1 MMDTTESTQ
10 GSQGSGSGA
19 LDDQPS
25 SEGLSISEPFLS
37 SDVGSRSD
45 LTAAAAAAAAA
56 ASAASSSAAASI
68 NKAVALCSKTP
79 ESHSEFTEPSSDS
92 LRAKYAGSHQA
103 GLGSLDFEPAY
114 DSSITEDLYITPDLS
129 SGSGQV
135 TDSSSRGPAPVSSIK
150 LGSSY
155 VPGSWPGPGSRSVP
169 GSGLG
174 PGHDSG
180 QGSWPVSGT
189 GPGSSPGPEVSPS
202 TPQRF
207 RNLKSDLLS
216 DNIFWSHHCHWEPPK
231 EPSWEFL
238 KVSEPG
244 ALGLRKPQDVEGK
257 PQFHYG
263 PLSRGRCLLYN
274 WEEERATNHLDQV
287 PSSKDGS
294 ESYFFRHGHQGL
306 LSILQSPVPSTT
318 TQKDSYQPPRNLRQP
333 LRGKREA
340 ILEMLL
346 YHQIC
351 KEVQA
356 EQDPPRKL
364 FEVQS
369 VTHHDYQMKLAQTG
383 PPAPTKVR
391 THPTPLVQLGSDR
404 WASPEVVV
412 NEGQRAGVMQNS
424 LPNSLMTT
432 VWSSLKPSGYK
443 GHHSYRY
450 VIGDEGGR
458 GRKESSAEAVLLW
471 RGGG

>member
-1 MMDTTESTQ
+1 MDTTESTQ

-68 NKAVALCSKTP
+68 NKAV
-79 ESHSEFTEPSSDS
+79 
-92 LRAKYAGSHQA
+92 
-103 GLGSLDFEPAY
+103 PAY

-135 TDSSSRGPAPVSSIK
+135 TDSSSRGPAP

-383 PPAPTKVR
+383 PPAPTKP
-391 THPTPLVQLGSDR
+391 HDYSLEQ
-404 WASPEVVV
+404 PETFWI
-412 NEGQRAGVMQNS
+412 QRAPQ
-424 LPNSLMTT
+424 LP
-432 VWSSLKPSGYK
+432 V
-443 GHHSYRY
+443 
-450 VIGDEGGR
+450 
-458 GRKESSAEAVLLW
+458 
-471 RGGG
+471 